1 MRTKVKL
8 CILAVCLGILIVGGF
23 SIYST
28 FAYLS
33 NKTGATNKFT
43 FGNVTAEI
51 VESFSPPARLVTGEN
66 SYTKKIQ
73 VQNGGTVPAYA
84 RVWLG
89 FTDVD
94 VENISKVSA
103 DNGHTWYTLS
113 EFKSHLPSGWV
124 FGSGDLHGYFYYT
137 SPIQPGSKT
146 PTLITNVKTT
156 FINKTADTNTTIN
169 QTVRNYDIL
178 VYAETVQQAKL
189 NGSGLN
195 TSYSTAWQQ
204 FLDKK

>member
-1 MRTKVKL
+1 M
-8 CILAVCLGILIVGGF
+8 
-23 SIYST
+23 
-28 FAYLS
+28 
-33 NKTGATNKFT
+33 
-43 FGNVTAEI
+43 
-51 VESFSPPARLVTGEN
+51 
-66 SYTKKIQ
+66 
-73 VQNGGTVPAYA
+73 
-84 RVWLG
+84 
-89 FTDVD
+89 
-94 VENISKVSA
+94 ENISKVSA

-113 EFKSHLPSGWV
+113 EFKSHLPNGWV
-124 FGSGDLHGYFYYT
+124 FGNGNLYGYFYYT
-137 SPIQPGSKT
+137 SPIQPGGKT